1 MSPRRVSTPAP
12 AVRLVPAAP
21 AARAVPA
28 APAGSAVPAL
38 RAVPAASDAPAASAL
53 RAVPAASAAPALR
66 AVPAASAVPTGSGA
80 GPRRRRVAVPLA
92 GAALATLLLAG
103 CGGSDTAAPAAPQGQ
118 AQQGAAPAAGGAA
131 PSGKPAASGRPA
143 SPGSGAQSGSGAGQA
158 KGALARSEPQKISIP
173 SLGLSSSLE
182 TLRQNADGTMQTP
195 KDPGLAGWYEP
206 GPTPGSQGPA
216 IIAGHVTW
224 NGAAAVFQKLKT
236 MKAGDTIKVTRQ
248 DNKTATFTVDRVAE
262 YPKAEF
268 PTLEVYKNLDYAGL
282 RLVTCGGDFDPKKHY
297 YDSNVVV
304 FARMTGSA

>member
-1 MSPRRVSTPAP
+1 MSPRRVSASAP
-12 AVRLVPAAP
+12 AVRLVPAVPGTP
-21 AARAVPA
+21 AVRAEPA
-28 APAGSAVPAL
+28 TPTRSG
-38 RAVPAASDAPAASAL
+38 
-53 RAVPAASAAPALR
+53 APALR
-66 AVPAASAVPTGSGA
+66 AVSTGSGTPA
-80 GPRRRRVAVPLA
+80 LRVVPTTPTTPTTPPGSGARPRRRRVAVPLA

-118 AQQGAAPAAGGAA
+118 APQAAAPAAGGAA
-131 PSGKPAASGRPA
+131 PSGKAAASGRPA
-143 SPGSGAQSGSGAGQA
+143 SPGAGAQSGSTPA
-158 KGALARSEPQKISIP
+158 KGTLTRSEPQKISIP

-182 TLRQNADGTMQTP
+182 TLRQNTDGTMQTP

>member
-1 MSPRRVSTPAP
+1 MSPRRVFTPAP
-12 AVRLVPAAP
+12 AVRPAS
-21 AARAVPA
+21 AA
-28 APAGSAVPAL
+28 PAL
-38 RAVPAASDAPAASAL
+38 RAVPTAPAEPAGPAAPAAPAASAL
-53 RAVPAASAAPALR
+53 PTASAAPALR
-66 AVPAASAVPTGSGA
+66 AVPAASDAPTGSGA
-80 GPRRRRVAVPLA
+80 GPRRRRVVVPLA

-118 AQQGAAPAAGGAA
+118 APQGAAPAAGGAA
-131 PSGKPAASGRPA
+131 PSGKAAASGRPA

-158 KGALARSEPQKISIP
+158 KGVLARSEPQKISIP

-216 IIAGHVTW
+216 VIAGHVTW

-262 YPKAEF
+262 FPKAEF
-268 PTLEVYKNLDYAGL
+268 PTLEIYKNLDYAGL